1 MAYMNRK
8 KPFRK
13 RVCAFCKNKDIK
25 LDYKNIDLLRKFV
38 SESGKIE
45 PRRVTGTCFKHQ
57 RWLTTEIKK
66 ARNMA
71 LLPFVGN

>member
-1 MAYMNRK
+1 MSYISRK
-8 KPFRK
+8 RTFRK
-13 RVCAFCKNKDIK
+13 RVCAFCKNKDIN
-25 LDYKNIDLLRKFV
+25 LNYKNVDLLRKFV
-38 SESGKIE
+38 AESGKIE

-57 RWLTTEIKK
+57 RWLTTEVKK